1 MGTSWP
7 ETLWVDR
14 AMVCSFCGTETVYL
28 AEGPGVSICE
38 ACVNTA
44 ISRAQVHVMGG
55 CSFCRNDR
63 NIVLANAAD
72 VIRICSEC
80 IQIARQVV
88 EHRRANTPTTAQ

>member
-1 MGTSWP
+1 
-7 ETLWVDR
+7 
-14 AMVCSFCGTETVYL
+14 MVCSFCGTETVYL

-44 ISRAQVHVMGG
+44 ISRTPHVDVMGG
-55 CSFCRNDR
+55 CTFCRNDR

-72 VIRICSEC
+72 YIGICSEC

-88 EHRRANTPTTAQ
+88 EHRRAKTTAR